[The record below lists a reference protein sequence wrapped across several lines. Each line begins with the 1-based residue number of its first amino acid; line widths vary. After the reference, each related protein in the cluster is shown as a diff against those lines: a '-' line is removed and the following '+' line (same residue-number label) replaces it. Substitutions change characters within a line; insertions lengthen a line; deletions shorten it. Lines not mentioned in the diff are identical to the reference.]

1 MFHYNEVTVTGSH
14 GSTPEQH
21 CYALKLIEK
30 KKINLKKII
39 KNKFVLQ
46 NYLDAFKI
54 AKSKNSMKVV
64 INPNE

>member
-1 MFHYNEVTVTGSH
+1 MKI
-14 GSTPEQH
+14 
-21 CYALKLIEK
+21 KLG
-30 KKINLKKII
+30 KKII
-39 KNKFVLQ
+39 TNKFVLQ